1 MHPFN
6 IGELFTP
13 NLNRQVCSLSLHSL
27 SIFGRTLYYNISTSF
42 IVFKEH
48 NEYNCST
55 LLDLQ
60 DFSLRFTH
68 CCGNKPK
75 HLEEG
80 WKATNQLENIKLVQ
94 LLQNCIDLGLTKTN
108 NEYVNT
114 SYY

>member
-48 NEYNCST
+48 NEYNNSST

-60 DFSLRFTH
+60 DFSLRFPH
-68 CCGNKPK
+68 CCGGKPK

-80 WKATNQLENIKLVQ
+80 WKATNQLENIKLICHNYFKI
-94 LLQNCIDLGLTKTN
+94 L
-108 NEYVNT
+108 
-114 SYY
+114 